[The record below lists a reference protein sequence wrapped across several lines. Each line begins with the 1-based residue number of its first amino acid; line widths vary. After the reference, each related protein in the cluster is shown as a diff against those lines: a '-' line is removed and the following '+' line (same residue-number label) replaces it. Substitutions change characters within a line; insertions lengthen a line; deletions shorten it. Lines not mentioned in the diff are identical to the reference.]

1 MTELTASQRASTLW
15 IMLLTVAST
24 VTTLVFACATPF
36 PALAALTA
44 VHMRRVDGV
53 ALAAAAWVVS
63 QAVGFGVLG
72 YPHTASTMLWGAA
85 IGVGAIVGALAAHE
99 AAARVPG
106 PFVAR
111 LAIAY
116 LAAFA
121 AFKLVILAVT
131 LAKGD
136 PCTAFTAEV
145 LGRQLVRNAAILIG
159 LLALYRGLIAIGVPA
174 ARTRPATA

>member
-1 MTELTASQRASTLW
+1 MTELNASQRASTLW
-15 IMLLTVAST
+15 IMLLTIAST

-44 VHMRRVDGV
+44 LHMRRMDGV
-53 ALAAAAWVVS
+53 ALAVAAWVVS
-63 QAVGFGVLG
+63 QAVGFGLLG
-72 YPHTASTMLWGAA
+72 YPRDPGTMLLGVA
-85 IGVGAIVGALAAHE
+85 IGVAAIVGALAAHE
-99 AAARVPG
+99 AAARLKA

-111 LAIAY
+111 LAAAY

-131 LAKGD
+131 LVQGD

-145 LGRQLVRNAAILIG
+145 LSRQLVRNAAILAG
-159 LLALYRGLIAIGVPA
+159 LLALYRGLVAIGVPA
-174 ARTRPATA
+174 ARPRVATA